1 MCFITITK
9 ITFGFSNQINYFQL
23 QWNMLIMWKC
33 SLSSR
38 KPTLMKHTETST
50 LHSILSTFQC
60 GKVSP
65 SMKHKNSLNTGDCLS
80 WERAYQMFLPAGCR
94 FHRIFLRGSLT
105 VSRVFSTSGRSSRA
119 KASCSRAAALLHDHI
134 LDVLLDNLLLF
145 VVVEH

>member
-105 VSRVFSTSGRSSRA
+105 VFRSFPRLVQPAEPKPAVHEQPHSSTIIFWMSFLIIFCSS
-119 KASCSRAAALLHDHI
+119 L
-134 LDVLLDNLLLF
+134 
-145 VVVEH
+145 